1 LISLLKALGENNLA
15 LSPDALVPVKKSA
28 EDVEGIV
35 FNIQRFSIQDGP
47 GIRTTVFLKGCPL
60 RCAWCSN
67 PESQNFRPEIVHRDS
82 SCTRCGL
89 CISVCPEK
97 AISLRDKGVSIDRK
111 LCTNCGDCIGVCVP
125 GALKILG
132 QTMSAGEVFREI
144 KKDADFYW
152 NSGGGVTAS
161 GGEPLAQPD
170 FVAALFKL
178 CQDTGIDTCIETSGC
193 ASTEALEKVLLYTSL
208 ILYDVKMGDSG
219 PHRKWTGAPNKEI
232 LLNLEKAIASGVPV
246 TIRVPL
252 IPGINDSNEE
262 LKKIARIAADLPKKS
277 VKVELLPYHR
287 FGMGKYQQ
295 LDREYEL
302 TELTTQ
308 NAPEIQKMKDLFV
321 SYGLECEVVL

>member
-1 LISLLKALGENNLA
+1 MLGENNLIV
-15 LSPDALVPVKKSA
+15 SPDPLVPTKKGL
-28 EDVEGIV
+28 EDIEGIV

-60 RCAWCSN
+60 HCTWCSN
-67 PESQNFRPEIVHRDS
+67 PESQIFRPEIVHRDS
-82 SCTRCGL
+82 LCTRCGL
-89 CISVCPEK
+89 CIGVCPEK
-97 AISLRDKGVSIDRK
+97 AISMRDKGVSIDRK
-111 LCTNCGDCIGVCVP
+111 ICTNCGDCLNTCLP

-132 QTMSAGEVFREI
+132 QTISAGEVFREI
-144 KKDADFYW
+144 KKDADFYR

-178 CQDTGIDTCIETSGC
+178 CQDNGIDTCIETCGY
-193 ASTEALEKVLLYTSL
+193 ANAEALDKVLPYTTL
-208 ILYDVKMGDSG
+208 VLYDVKMGDGKS
-219 PHRKWTGAPNKEI
+219 HRKWTGTSNEKI
-232 LLNLEKAIASGVPV
+232 LLNLDNAIRSGVPV

-252 IPGINDSNEE
+252 IPGINDSNQE
-262 LKKIARIAADLPKKS
+262 LKKIANIAIGSLKKPG
-277 VKVELLPYHR
+277 KVELLPYHR

-308 NAPEIQKMKDLFV
+308 KGTELEKMKGLFE
-321 SYGLECEVVL
+321 SFGLECEVVM